1 MFLKEKCVI
10 QEWDIC
16 HWLGAPRLW
25 KEGPSESTGINQK
38 NVADEPEEGGRE
50 DLQALT
56 YLVPWELAYSVTRE
70 GSMLWGQDNTP
81 DLPMPLIGTEFPIR
95 EL

>member
-1 MFLKEKCVI
+1 MSLAGSTETF
-10 QEWDIC
+10 
-16 HWLGAPRLW
+16 
-25 KEGPSESTGINQK
+25 SESTGINQK

-50 DLQALT
+50 DLQSLT
-56 YLVPWELAYSVTRE
+56 YLVLWELAYSVTKE

-81 DLPMPLIGTEFPIR
+81 DFPMPLIGTEFPIR